1 MISRIF
7 RSVFF
12 TTILVLILGLGA
24 SLFISSYQLIKA
36 DSDGLISF
44 TTKLEDALN
53 KNPSMDLTLL
63 TIDDYRINL
72 IHKDGSVY
80 FDSQVN
86 ASTLENHSDRD
97 ELLNLIWGI
106 DYDGENRTVDVHIR
120 ALRSKLGELENVIQT
135 VRGIGYKAD
144 A

>member
-72 IHKDGSVY
+72 IHKMEP
-80 FDSQVN
+80 
-86 ASTLENHSDRD
+86 STMILRLM
-97 ELLNLIWGI
+97 LLL
-106 DYDGENRTVDVHIR
+106 
-120 ALRSKLGELENVIQT
+120 
-135 VRGIGYKAD
+135 
-144 A
+144 

>member
-36 DSDGLISF
+36 DSDGLLSF

-86 ASTLENHSDRD
+86 ASTIVEV
-97 ELLNLIWGI
+97 E
-106 DYDGENRTVDVHIR
+106 Y
-120 ALRSKLGELENVIQT
+120 
-135 VRGIGYKAD
+135 
-144 A
+144 

>member
-53 KNPSMDLTLL
+53 KNPSMDLTLS
-63 TIDDYRINL
+63 TGMGTVFPFASIKMDRFIL
-72 IHKDGSVY
+72 I
-80 FDSQVN
+80 
-86 ASTLENHSDRD
+86 LRLM
-97 ELLNLIWGI
+97 LLL
-106 DYDGENRTVDVHIR
+106 
-120 ALRSKLGELENVIQT
+120 
-135 VRGIGYKAD
+135 
-144 A
+144 